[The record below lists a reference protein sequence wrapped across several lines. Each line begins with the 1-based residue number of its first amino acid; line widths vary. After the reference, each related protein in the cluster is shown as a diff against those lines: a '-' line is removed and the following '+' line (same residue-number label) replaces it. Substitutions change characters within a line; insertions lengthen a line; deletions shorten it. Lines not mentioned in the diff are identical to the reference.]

1 MPFEPSRAH
10 VRDTGTVD
18 PPRGLR
24 PKAAWSSRLVRGVA
38 SRSSLGEVREGL
50 APSG

>member
-38 SRSSLGEVREGL
+38 LRLALRELREELASLV
-50 APSG
+50 